1 MNEAGILSFQDGGA
15 IRDETK
21 GASAGGSGLDLG
33 AEGDDESDGDDA
45 ELD

>member
-21 GASAGGSGLDLG
+21 GGASSGGLDLG
-33 AEGDDESDGDDA
+33 AEGDDESEDDA